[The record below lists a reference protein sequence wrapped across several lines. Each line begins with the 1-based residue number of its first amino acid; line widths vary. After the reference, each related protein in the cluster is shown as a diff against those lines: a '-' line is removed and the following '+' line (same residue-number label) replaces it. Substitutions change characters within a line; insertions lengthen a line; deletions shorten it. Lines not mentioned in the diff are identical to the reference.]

1 MNESFC
7 VIKLLFKPTETST
20 TRNHHER
27 GGLNGKLL
35 KTSYFASADTIFNC
49 EQSPIRQ
56 RLDFSKPPGSS
67 SPGNIFGRLRFQ
79 RPRGPQPFQRPQRPQ
94 RLQRLQ
100 RLQCLQRTEHS
111 QGKSYN
117 LNQGKLTL
125 LLHGASLKS
134 HKFLYDLKLPEL
146 LVPNPT
152 NPLRPLLVAS
162 RKLSE
167 CLTPNPADPLRPYQD
182 LKLTE
187 LTKSP
192 VVEAYRKLSVFVPN
206 PTKLTRLAKPA
217 VAEAYRKLS
226 VSVLNPTK
234 LTRLTKPTVAKAYRK
249 LPESVPNPSNPLRP
263 RQDLKPAKFLSTRST
278 PEPPGP
284 PKLVKCVLATKT
296 TAIKTRSPR
305 WTSYKAELSKCNQ
318 VRCRI
323 KLGQNPVHLLRLDK
337 LMNNFLIQID
347 ERQACALSKD
357 RLRRSGNVE
366 LNPGPASTQGGNR
379 NRHGDLMVTTYN
391 IRGLK
396 DESKM
401 RHFLN
406 LCYKNASKSDQ
417 VVLLQETY
425 IDQPG
430 KLPFIWRGNFF
441 LTAGEGH
448 SGGCLTLLSSHL
460 NVVASREIAKRAHVL
475 ACQKQG
481 EAGIAYIIANIYAPN
496 PNTTEKIEFYE
507 KLFELV
513 HELELL
519 YDCSRVIVAGDF
531 NLTFKEA
538 ECKNRNRSVQEKR
551 VANHVASL
559 ARDSGLVDIWSKDA
573 QPTWRRPNTD
583 CFSCLDHIF
592 YSNNFLNNLHS
603 KTDWSLSFSDHAA
616 VVTCLN
622 LCNSV
627 PSEKSR
633 IVRLDPSLIKT
644 PVDKAEL
651 AKHFDEIWR
660 HSDPTWDPHTK
671 LEYAKLCIRTV
682 AERLQA
688 ERKRREVT
696 EEEEVNEELE
706 LSISKLEKGCK
717 NLRER
722 ATLIDYVEELRAR
735 KEALIEV
742 KGKRLAEKL
751 GSKWYNEGEKST
763 KYFLRLLQRH
773 TPDKFGELVNSR
785 NETLA
790 SNEEIENEIVNF
802 YKTLYEN
809 YDSSHLVVD
818 SDQTFFNEVQ
828 SVSGPNAAEIV
839 KPITLEDLT
848 KTLLTCRDSSPGP
861 DGIPY
866 SFLGAL
872 WSTMGPLICEAWN
885 HSLRTGKL
893 CPSHKTS
900 YLRLIPK
907 AGKDIK
913 KLTNWRPITLSNC
926 DHKLITKTYSIRISS
941 KVEEV
946 IKARQTAY
954 LKGRLINDNIRSI
967 AMTLHLSNLREE
979 TIDGLLVSLD
989 AKKAFDS
996 VEHSYIEKCLERFG
1010 LAEFVRIFRILYA
1023 GLKTDI
1029 LINGKIVPGYLIK
1042 RGVKQGDALSCVLF
1056 IMCMEPMIANIEANP
1071 NISSIR
1077 SRKLDS
1083 ELPKAYTYADDLNC
1097 VIRNTRKGLQSIFD
1111 EYSRLTRQSGLE
1123 LNADKTEILR
1133 FANQLKSTPFNPEVF
1148 RIKYLGK
1155 TFDLSSVKETKING
1169 IFFQQNEEAMRTRN
1183 VESVRQKMENQ
1194 LKNWSKRNLTTLGKI
1209 LIVKTFGI
1217 SQVIFLMQSIVLN
1230 KLDFK
1235 MLNEILYR
1243 FIWNKHFHAA
1253 KAPERVKREI
1263 LTTSFKNGGY
1273 GMLDIAE
1280 LDDGLKLRSLGRLLT
1295 TKHPTLTLMKNKINF
1310 DDFFFPKFDAEL
1322 DSYVARGVELL
1333 KHDRTKLLSDPN
1345 LRSDIKLVKA
1355 VRACKVLNVIK
1366 PQFKNNITVFMLGR
1380 AGKREIGQLNPREL
1394 GQLKNL
1400 LNSSFPYDLLSA
1412 SLALRLPHMDDET
1425 RKLYVSRGK
1434 WVELSKLTSKEIRL
1448 CRSLE
1453 LPICSFKSGL
1463 LLDPGECQGW
1473 LKTLNS
1479 LNSTGHKNAILRFV
1493 HGDIY
1498 SKERQFRF
1506 GLSDTPNCETCG
1518 QIETINHRII
1528 ECDYADTLWR
1538 VVANLTE
1545 LQTPIDQ
1552 SFVVGAYV
1560 GCSKGNLTLH
1570 AEIIT
1575 RLIRNTRVTH
1585 LNPETYVKNL
1595 VTNLAKREKGET
1607 KTELEGFI

>member
-1 MNESFC
+1 MQKNDLIEKFFFAFLAILNESLS
-7 VIKLLFKPTETST
+7 VINLLFKPTETST
-20 TRNHHER
+20 TRKNH
-27 GGLNGKLL
+27 GKSVLNGKLH
-35 KTSYFASADTIFNC
+35 KTSSTPANSVF
-49 EQSPIRQ
+49 EQSPIEDRIVSSQLVKTSNILSSRNSSRSQCPRRLQ
-56 RLDFSKPPGSS
+56 RL
-67 SPGNIFGRLRFQ
+67 Q
-79 RPRGPQPFQRPQRPQ
+79 HPQHPQRPQRPRRPQ
-94 RLQRLQ
+94 R
-100 RLQCLQRTEHS
+100 
-111 QGKSYN
+111 KSSY
-117 LNQGKLTL
+117 LTL
-125 LLHGASLKS
+125 GKFTWLLHGATSKT
-134 HKFLYDLKLPEL
+134 HKLPFDRKLIHDLLKL
-146 LVPNPT
+146 LVLDQANS
-152 NPLRPLLVAS
+152 LRPHH
-162 RKLSE
+162 
-167 CLTPNPADPLRPYQD
+167 DW
-182 LKLTE
+182 
-187 LTKSP
+187 
-192 VVEAYRKLSVFVPN
+192 
-206 PTKLTRLAKPA
+206 
-217 VAEAYRKLS
+217 
-226 VSVLNPTK
+226 
-234 LTRLTKPTVAKAYRK
+234 K
-249 LPESVPNPSNPLRP
+249 LPKLPKLRNFIALITLIHPPDKTKIPESSQASKPS
-263 RQDLKPAKFLSTRST
+263 
-278 PEPPGP
+278 EPPFEP
-284 PKLVKCVLATKT
+284 NAHPKLVEHAQLAAKP
-296 TAIKTRSPR
+296 TARNRLLALLSISPPL
-305 WTSYKAELSKCNQ
+305 SLFKAEPTECNQ
-318 VRCRI
+318 DRFRKTSAKNSVCLLKRDKLI
-323 KLGQNPVHLLRLDK
+323 KHLL
-337 LMNNFLIQID
+337 MQTD
-347 ERQACALSKD
+347 ERQSSELSKD
-357 RLRRSGNVE
+357 RLRRSGDVE
-366 LNPGPASTQGGNR
+366 SNPGPATAQRRNR

-396 DESKM
+396 DEVKM

-406 LCYKNASKSDQ
+406 LCYKNAAAVKSDH

-481 EAGIAYIIANIYAPN
+481 ETGIAYIIANIYAPN
-496 PNTTEKIEFYE
+496 PNTTEKIEFFE
-507 KLFELV
+507 NLFELV

-531 NLTFKEA
+531 NLTFKET
-538 ECKNRNRSVQEKR
+538 ECKNRIRLVQEKR
-551 VANHVASL
+551 VAKHVASL
-559 ARDSGLVDIWSKDA
+559 AEDSGLVDVWSKDA
-573 QPTWRRPNTD
+573 QLTWRRPNTD

-592 YSNNFLNNLHS
+592 YSSNLLKNLES

-616 VVTCLN
+616 VVACLN
-622 LCNSV
+622 FCDSE

-633 IVRLDPSLIKT
+633 IIRLDPSLIKT
-644 PVDKAEL
+644 SVEKVEL
-651 AKHFDEIWR
+651 EKKFDEMWR
-660 HSDPTWDPHTK
+660 HMDRTWDPHTK

-717 NLRER
+717 NVRER
-722 ATLIDYVEELRAR
+722 TILIEYVEELRGR
-735 KEALIEV
+735 KEALIEI

-785 NETLA
+785 NETLVGK
-790 SNEEIENEIVNF
+790 NEVENEIVSF
-802 YKTLYEN
+802 YKNLYEN
-809 YDSSHLVVD
+809 YDNSHLVVD
-818 SDQTFFNEVQ
+818 TDQNFFNEVQ
-828 SVSGPNAAEIV
+828 SVPGPDAAEVV

-866 SFLGAL
+866 SYLGAL
-872 WSTMGPLICEAWN
+872 WSTIGPLICEAWN

-967 AMTLHLSNLREE
+967 AMTLHLSNMKDE

-996 VEHSYIEKCLERFG
+996 VEHSYIERCLEKFG

-1071 NISSIR
+1071 NIRSIH

-1097 VIRNTRKGLQSIFD
+1097 MIRNTRKGLQSIFE
-1111 EYSRLTRQSGLE
+1111 EYARLTKQSGLE

-1133 FANQLKSTPFNPEVF
+1133 FANQLKSAPFTPELF
-1148 RIKYLGK
+1148 RINYLGK
-1155 TFDLSSVKETKING
+1155 TFDLASVKETKING
-1169 IFFQQNEEAMRTRN
+1169 IIFQQNEDAMRTRN

-1217 SQVIFLMQSIVLN
+1217 SQIIFLMQSLVLN
-1230 KLDFK
+1230 KSDLK
-1235 MLNEILYR
+1235 TLNEILYR
-1243 FIWNKHFHAA
+1243 FIWNRHFQAA
-1253 KAPERVKREI
+1253 KAPERIKREI
-1263 LTTSFKNGGY
+1263 LTTSCKNGGY
-1273 GMLDIAE
+1273 GMLDIAQ

-1295 TKHPTLTLMKNKINF
+1295 TKHPTLILLKNKINF
-1310 DDFFFPKFDAEL
+1310 DDFFFPKFGSEL
-1322 DSYVARGVELL
+1322 DGYVARGVELL
-1333 KHDRTKLLSDPN
+1333 RQDRIRLLSDPN

-1355 VRACKVLNVIK
+1355 IRACKILNVVK
-1366 PQFKNNITVFMLGR
+1366 PQYKGNITIFMLGR
-1380 AGKREIGQLNPREL
+1380 AGKRVLGQLNSREL
-1394 GQLKNL
+1394 GQLKYL
-1400 LNSSFPYDLLSA
+1400 LNENFSYDQISTA
-1412 SLALRLPHMDDET
+1412 LALRLPNMDDET
-1425 RKLYVSRGK
+1425 KRQYVRNGK
-1434 WVELSKLTSKEIRL
+1434 WVELSKLTSKEIRS

-1453 LPICSFKSGL
+1453 LPICNFKSGL

-1473 LKTLNS
+1473 LKILNS

-1528 ECDYADTLWR
+1528 ECDYANALWR
-1538 VVANLTE
+1538 AVANLMD
-1545 LQTPIDQ
+1545 TPQIQIDHN
-1552 SFVVGAYV
+1552 FVVGAYE
-1560 GCSKGNLTLH
+1560 GCSKANLTLH

-1575 RLIRNTRVTH
+1575 KLTRNLRVTH
-1585 LNPETYVKNL
+1585 LNPETYVENL
-1595 VTNLAKREKGET
+1595 VRNLAKREKGAT